1 MKSTFEIPNL
11 QMKFK
16 CIEVAGKLS
25 RIARQWINRVEEL
38 QEFIAGIGMQ
48 ATERKNE
55 TVMPKCA
62 KAGKYEHEYIRHGT
76 QSLIASFDI
85 KTGRVVAECGNSQKA
100 SDLVGFIEKVAE
112 KYINERTIH
121 IIWDNL
127 NIQTD
132 GADERWIEFNKKYE
146 GKFKFH
152 YTPKHASWVNQIELF
167 FSIVYKKCLKFA
179 SFMSK
184 EDLRDRIQKFITLW
198 NEKNKHPFNWT
209 FKVYPM
215 QSVAK

>member
-1 MKSTFEIPNL
+1 
-11 QMKFK
+11 MKFK

-25 RIARQWINRVEEL
+25 RTARQWINRVEEL
-38 QEFIAGIGMQ
+38 REFIAGIGMQ

-55 TVMPKCA
+55 TVMPECA

-121 IIWDNL
+121 II
-127 NIQTD
+127 
-132 GADERWIEFNKKYE
+132 
-146 GKFKFH
+146 
-152 YTPKHASWVNQIELF
+152 
-167 FSIVYKKCLKFA
+167 
-179 SFMSK
+179 
-184 EDLRDRIQKFITLW
+184 
-198 NEKNKHPFNWT
+198 
-209 FKVYPM
+209 
-215 QSVAK
+215 